1 LSCFRIRNYLIQT
14 IIMWKDFFYF
24 SKGQRVGIIV
34 LVALILIVLAVNYSL
49 PLFFP
54 ATETAEPAFLAEVD
68 AFRKTLVSRDS
79 VRLADRQRQ
88 YDERQRQYEARY
100 RQQFSYPPSAGSN
113 YKVPYTLFPFDPNTV
128 DSAELVRL
136 GLKPYIASNILKY
149 RKKGGTFRTIADF
162 GKVYGITPEKMKEL
176 EPFVSI
182 HEMKKAEVDSLK
194 IKNIEIK
201 KDIVVELN
209 SADTTELMQ
218 VKGIGRSYAKGI
230 IRLRNAMGGFVSVDQ
245 LNEIYGMRPENMEQI
260 RSFCTVNFGLVQKI
274 RVNTASAERLNRHP
288 YLSFYQAK
296 AIYEL
301 RRNRGKLRDINDL
314 NMLSEMTPE
323 NIAKIKPYLS
333 FE

>member
-1 LSCFRIRNYLIQT
+1 
-14 IIMWKDFFYF
+14 MWKDFFYF

-34 LVALILIVLAVNYSL
+34 LVALILIVLAANYGL

-54 ATETAEPAFLAEVD
+54 ATETAEPAFIAEVD

-79 VRLADRQRQ
+79 LRLANRQLQ
-88 YDERQRQYEARY
+88 YEERQRQYEARY
-100 RQQFSYPPSAGSN
+100 KRQYPYPPSAAYN
-113 YKVPYTLFPFDPNTV
+113 KKATYTLFPFDPNTV
-128 DSAELVRL
+128 DSTELVRL

-149 RKKGGTFRTIADF
+149 RKKGGTFRTVADF
-162 GKVYGITPEKMKEL
+162 GKVYGITPEKQKEL
-176 EPFVSI
+176 EPYISI
-182 HEMKKAEVDSLK
+182 HEIKKADVDSLK
-194 IKNIEIK
+194 IKNIEFR

-230 IRLRNAMGGFVSVDQ
+230 VRFRNAMGGFVSVDQ
-245 LNEIYGMRPENMEQI
+245 LSEIYGMRPENMERI
-260 RSFCTVNFGLVQKI
+260 RPFCTVNFGLVQKI
-274 RVNTASAERLNRHP
+274 RVNTASAERLDRHP

-301 RRNRGKLRDINDL
+301 RRNRGKLRGISDL
-314 NMLSEMTPE
+314 KVLSEMTPE
-323 NIAKIKPYLS
+323 SIEKIKPYLS